1 VITTVT
7 PNPSVDWT
15 LEIPALTRGM
25 VHRIVAQHQE
35 PSGKGVNVTR
45 ALTGNRVPSVAV
57 LPVGGNEGAE
67 LEALLAAEQVSYRAV
82 PVAGPTRVNI
92 SLTEP
97 DGTATKINAP
107 GPTLS
112 AEETEWLLAAAA
124 EASGGVAWVVG
135 SGSLPGGVG
144 ETFYAQLGVVARR
157 CGARFALDGS
167 GAPLLAG
174 LRARPDVIKPNT
186 EELAQAVGRPLATF
200 GDVVVAARELGQLG
214 APTVVVSMGRDGAL
228 LVDQEGALYAEA
240 VVAAPKST
248 VGAGDALLA
257 GYLAGTLMG
266 DGMRAAALREAVAWA
281 SGALRLDGSRV
292 PMITE
297 SDRAAVVL
305 DDTPNLA
312 RRLRQPARPGL
323 GRSIQE

>member
-1 VITTVT
+1 MITTVT

-25 VHRIVAQHQE
+25 VHRIVEQHQE

-45 ALTGNRVPSVAV
+45 ALTGNRVNSVAV
-57 LPVGGNEGAE
+57 LPVGGTEGAE

-82 PVAGPTRVNI
+82 PVAGSIRVNI
-92 SLTEP
+92 SLSEP

-112 AEETEWLLAAAA
+112 AEETERLLAVSAD
-124 EASGGVAWVVG
+124 ASGGVAWVVG

-144 ETFYAQLGVVARR
+144 ETFYAQLGAVAQR
-157 CGARFALDGS
+157 CGARFALDTS

-174 LRARPDVIKPNT
+174 LRARPDVIKPNA
-186 EELAQAVGRPLATF
+186 EELAQAVGRPLVTF

-214 APTVVVSMGRDGAL
+214 ATTVVVSMGSDGAL
-228 LVDQEGALYAEA
+228 LVDQEGALYAKA
-240 VVAAPKST
+240 FVAAPKST

-266 DGMRAAALREAVAWA
+266 DGMRAAALQEAVAWA
-281 SGALRLDGSRV
+281 SGALWLDGSRV

-305 DDTPNLA
+305 DEAPDLA
-312 RRLRQPARPGL
+312 RRLRQPV
-323 GRSIQE
+323 

>member
-1 VITTVT
+1 VRVITTVT
-7 PNPSVDWT
+7 PNPSVDRT

-25 VHRIVAQHQE
+25 VHRILAEHQE

-45 ALTGNRVPSVAV
+45 ALTGNQVRSVAV
-57 LPVGGNEGAE
+57 LPVGGAEGAE
-67 LEALLAAEQVSYRAV
+67 LEALLAAEQVSYHAV
-82 PVAGPTRVNI
+82 QVTGSIRVNI

-112 AEETEWLLAAAA
+112 AEETRRLLAAATD
-124 EASGGVAWVVG
+124 ASGGAAWVVG

-144 ETFYAQLGVVARR
+144 ETFYAQLGAVARR
-157 CGARFALDGS
+157 CGARFALDSS

-174 LRARPDVIKPNT
+174 LRARPDVIKPNI
-186 EELAQAVGRPLATF
+186 EELAQAVRRPLATY

-214 APTVVVSMGRDGAL
+214 AATVVVSMGRDGAL
-228 LVDQEGALYAEA
+228 LVDQQGVLHAEA
-240 VVAAPKST
+240 FVAAPKST

-266 DGMRAAALREAVAWA
+266 DGERATALREAVAWA

-292 PMITE
+292 PLITE
-297 SDRAAVVL
+297 ADRAAVVL
-305 DDTPNLA
+305 NDAPDLA
-312 RRLRQPARPGL
+312 RSLRQLA
-323 GRSIQE
+323 

>member
-1 VITTVT
+1 MIITVT

-15 LEIPALTRGM
+15 LEIPTLTRGL
-25 VHRIVAQHQE
+25 VHRLIAEHQE

-45 ALTGNRVPSVAV
+45 ALTVNGVRSVAV
-57 LPVGGNEGAE
+57 LPVGGTEGAE

-82 PVAGPTRVNI
+82 SVTGSIRVNI

-97 DGTATKINAP
+97 NGTATKINAL

-112 AEETEWLLAAAA
+112 AEETQRLLAVAAD
-124 EASGGVAWVVG
+124 ASGDAAWVLG

-144 ETFYAQLGVVARR
+144 ETFYARLGEAARR
-157 CGARFALDGS
+157 CGARFALDSS

-200 GDVVVAARELGQLG
+200 GDTVAAARELGQLG
-214 APTVVVSMGRDGAL
+214 AATVVVSMGSDGAL
-228 LVDQEGALYAEA
+228 LVDEEGVLHAEA
-240 VVAAPKST
+240 SVASPRST

-257 GYLAGTLMG
+257 GYLAGTLMA
-266 DGMRAAALREAVAWA
+266 DGNRAVALREAVAWG
-281 SGALRLDGSRV
+281 SGAIQLDGSRV
-292 PMITE
+292 PVITDA
-297 SDRAAVVL
+297 DRAAVILHDVP
-305 DDTPNLA
+305 DLA
-312 RRLRQPARPGL
+312 RHLRQPGLAR
-323 GRSIQE
+323 